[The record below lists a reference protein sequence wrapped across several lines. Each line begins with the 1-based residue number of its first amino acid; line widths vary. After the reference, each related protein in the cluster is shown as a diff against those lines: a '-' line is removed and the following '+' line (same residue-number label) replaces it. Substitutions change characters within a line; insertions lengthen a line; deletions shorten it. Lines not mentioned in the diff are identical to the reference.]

1 MHHFKAREQSWK
13 PLHLAHSPIHAAA
26 NVALEEIALLKI
38 NKTVVLTYASI
49 DRSGHAG
56 VCPECC
62 CALRRTE
69 RKKVKER
76 EKAMAGETDADI
88 LLQSGSV
95 SRNKWKHRTSASSD
109 GLKWK
114 CCEWGQPWAICD
126 VSEVIIVA
134 DVRPA
139 LGCLALR
146 NGAGQGPHLRLF
158 FFTSEW
164 LSWDRWVIITP
175 GHCGPFSTVSMVAVT
190 PAGQFRFSAPGVRC
204 RLRGGAGFKAL
215 DVLDP

>member
-1 MHHFKAREQSWK
+1 MDSSNTLK
-13 PLHLAHSPIHAAA
+13 A

-114 CCEWGQPWAICD
+114 CCECAGPS
-126 VSEVIIVA
+126 SERREGAFQNRRIERA
-134 DVRPA
+134 APA
-139 LGCLALR
+139 ASQRCSCL
-146 NGAGQGPHLRLF
+146 
-158 FFTSEW
+158 
-164 LSWDRWVIITP
+164 
-175 GHCGPFSTVSMVAVT
+175 
-190 PAGQFRFSAPGVRC
+190 
-204 RLRGGAGFKAL
+204 
-215 DVLDP
+215 